1 MNGEFLSLA
10 APKFT
15 VGTWDRLTTEQH
27 RIFISYVRANFGG
40 EVGADPSAFA
50 AGLWNDSV
58 TTANSSSTPASD
70 RLLNLSRLTTF
81 VGVTSMWEKRNV
93 IDRVT
98 TVTNIN
104 GDQPNANFRLFGEL
118 AADSMERIKKQFD
131 QTIFG
136 SGHGDYSISRR
147 EQGMWGQ
154 PNGQF
159 SLTKDWLRFDSDVD
173 YRRLINPAHN
183 TKDNSDIRAFDG
195 SKSHLQ
201 RHIGRYGNVPISM
214 QDVHLGP
221 PSPEALFISPDVHAE
236 AAPQIEMIS
245 QANSA
250 ALAFIERFKTT
261 LTLDGLFEEMFAAGA
276 INYIKSTGFFIA
288 MGLTEDL
295 VSSLPDA
302 ELIRV
307 YKRLMDFYYLRS
319 LFQMRT
325 EFLGIIALGERTEEE
340 PHEVKDMLSSAPQLR
355 VLVNEEA
362 MDISRFYQ
370 QAELEELIVTL
381 EQAASAYRARLI
393 SGEGRSQLFRANVR
407 SINEQRRHP
416 YHIDTVASE
425 VAGEAAPENI
435 YTVEHGIFVVQMVKE
450 IAELKIIN
458 LGIGS

>member
-1 MNGEFLSLA
+1 MNGDSLSLT

-15 VGTWDRLTTEQH
+15 VGTWDRLTTEQQ
-27 RIFISYVRANFGG
+27 RIFISYVRANFGS
-40 EVGADPSAFA
+40 EVGADPGTFA

-58 TTANSSSTPASD
+58 TAANSSSTPASD

-81 VGVTSMWEKRNV
+81 IGVTSMWEKRNV

-118 AADSMERIKKQFD
+118 AADSREKIKKQFD

-147 EQGMWGQ
+147 EQGLWGQ

-195 SKSHLQ
+195 NKSHLQ
-201 RHIGRYGNVPISM
+201 RHVGRYGNVPITM

-221 PSPEALFISPDVHAE
+221 PSADALFISADVRAE
-236 AAPQIEMIS
+236 AAPDMDMIS
-245 QANSA
+245 GANSA

-276 INYIKSTGFFIA
+276 INYIKSSGFFAA

-295 VSSLPDA
+295 VFSLPDA

-307 YKRLMDFYYLRS
+307 YKKLMDFYYLRS
-319 LFQMRT
+319 LFEMRT
-325 EFLGIIALGERTEEE
+325 ELLGIRTEDE
-340 PHEVKDMLSSAPQLR
+340 PPEINDILSSAPQLR

-362 MDISRFYQ
+362 MDISKFYKP
-370 QAELEELIVTL
+370 AELEELVVTF
-381 EQAASAYRARLI
+381 ERAASVYRERLI
-393 SGEGRSQLFRANVR
+393 SGEGRSPLFTANVR

-416 YHIDTVASE
+416 YHVDTVASD
-425 VAGEAAPENI
+425 VAGDAVPENI
-435 YTVEHGIFVVQMVKE
+435 YTVEHGIFVVQMVQE